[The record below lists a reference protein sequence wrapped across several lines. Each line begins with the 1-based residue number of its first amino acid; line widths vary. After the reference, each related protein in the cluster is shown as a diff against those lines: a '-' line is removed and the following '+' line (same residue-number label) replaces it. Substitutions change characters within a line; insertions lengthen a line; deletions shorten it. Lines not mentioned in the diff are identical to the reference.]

1 MAKVS
6 GTLVSTE
13 VVGDREDLTD
23 AIYMI
28 SPEATPLMSMIGR
41 DKAENTFHEWQID
54 TLAAPD
60 GANKRAEGNE
70 ASFTTPAQTTRVGN
84 HCQISDKTAIVAGT
98 VEAIKRAGRKKE
110 MGRQMSKRSK
120 ELKRDMETILFSN
133 QGADSADPRALG
145 GLEAWLKTNTDFEGT
160 GTDPVYTSVP
170 TDPRNDGVQRA
181 ITEDML
187 KNVISLAWTEG
198 ADPSVILAGAF
209 NKVAISAFAGNA
221 DKVYNLNS
229 AKPGVIVAAMDVY
242 VSDFGT
248 LKVIPSRWQR
258 SRSVFVLDPSLLSV
272 AYLRGVKTTPLAKTG
287 DAEKRLI
294 NVEYTLKVNNEAGL
308 GAIYDLTTS

>member
-1 MAKVS
+1 M
-6 GTLVSTE
+6 VSTE

-41 DKAENTFHEWQID
+41 GKAKNTFHEWQID

-60 GANKRAEGNE
+60 GANKRPEGNV
-70 ASFTTPAQTTRVGN
+70 AAFTSPAQTSRVGN
-84 HCQISDKTAIVAGT
+84 HCQISDKTAIISGT
-98 VEAIKRAGRKKE
+98 VEAINRAGRKSE
-110 MGRQMSKRSK
+110 MGRQMSKRTK

-133 QGADSADPRALG
+133 QAADPADPRALG
-145 GLEAWLKTNTDFEGT
+145 GLEAWLFTNTDFEGT
-160 GTDPVYTSVP
+160 GSDPIYTNVP
-170 TDPRNDGVQRA
+170 TDPRNDGVTRA
-181 ITEDML
+181 ITEDQL
-187 KNVISLAWTEG
+187 KSVISSAWTQGGE
-198 ADPSVILAGAF
+198 PSVIMAGAT

-258 SRSVFVLDPSLLSV
+258 QRSVFVLDPSLLEV
-272 AYLRGVKTTPLAKTG
+272 DFLRGFKVTPLAKDG
-287 DAEKRLI
+287 DADKRLI
-294 NVEYTLKVNNEAGL
+294 NAEYTLKVKNEAGL
-308 GAIYDLTTS
+308 GAIYDLI